1 MALALFSEELR
12 NECMKR
18 QSLDPEL
25 RNRLK
30 GLTFRLLLV
39 GMDAPGG
46 EDRALAINLQAGQF
60 INVGVIKKPAPSEEL
75 RSPNFDKGKFDAK
88 VVGDHMT
95 LYELVSGKIDLLQ
108 ALGRVQIHGNITN
121 LTVQAP
127 GFIALIEFLATMDIE
142 P

>member
-1 MALALFSEELR
+1 MGLALFSEELR
-12 NECMKR
+12 DECMR
-18 QSLDPEL
+18 GQSVDPKL

-39 GMDAPGG
+39 GTDAPGG

-60 INVGVIKKPAPSEEL
+60 VNVGVMRKPAPSAEL
-75 RSPNFDKGKFDAK
+75 RGPDFDKSRFDAK

-95 LYELVSGKIDLLQ
+95 LYELVSGKTDLAT
-108 ALGRVQIHGNITN
+108 ALGRVQVHGNITN

-127 GFIALIEFLATMDIE
+127 GFVALIEFLATMDIV